1 MKKVLIA
8 SPTADIK
15 DYCFDKWMENVS
27 KFTYE
32 NCEVFICDNS
42 LTRDYYVDLK
52 NRYKDFPKPFNV
64 GRVNPSQYDKFN
76 LTYKSILAKSHDRCR
91 MYALENDFDYLLHLE
106 TDIFPPADVIERLL
120 DAKQKIVGAMYHI
133 EVGARSSLMLQKIE
147 EFGEDLRETYN
158 LDELDLDFVDGD
170 VKKVFSCGLGC
181 VLIHRSILKKVAF
194 RYEEGSP
201 VHPDSFYYADLDAQ
215 HIPVYVDTSI
225 YCNHDNQTMV
235 RI

>member
-1 MKKVLIA
+1 MKKILIA
-8 SPTADIK
+8 SPTADVK

-32 NCEVFICDNS
+32 NCELFICDNS
-42 LTRDYYVDLK
+42 SQRDYYVSLK
-52 NRYKDFPKPFNV
+52 NKYKDFPIKFNI

-76 LTYKSILAKSHDRCR
+76 LTFKSILAKSHDRCR
-91 MYALENDFDYLLHLE
+91 QYALENDFDYLLHLE

-133 EVGARSSLMLQKIE
+133 EVGERSSLMVQQRE
-147 EFGEDLRETYN
+147 DFGNDLRETYN
-158 LDELDLDFVDGD
+158 LDEFDLNFVDGE
-170 VKKVFSCGLGC
+170 VKRVFSCGLGC
-181 VLIHRSILKKVAF
+181 VLIHRSILKKVVF

-201 VHPDSFYYADLDAQ
+201 VHPDSFYYADLDLQ
-215 HIPVYVDTSI
+215 QIPVYVDTSI
-225 YCNHDNQTMV
+225 YCHHENQTMV